1 MVKGDVGSPGVA
13 ELSLRGAHMFWC
25 LDASLKAAYASLVQ
39 SKECGCWT
47 AIIIKAE
54 RYQAKEAQRW
64 LNCCRQWKCSDVEG
78 QRLSGM
84 TAAYL
89 LYCVQLRLT
98 VFGRRRFLGSALATA
113 REVCWKFRGTRG
125 VAGSSKARRGG
136 VKSTSSHGRS
146 LSLAS
151 KTWQSSNGEHVRD
164 GIPQLSHAAA
174 L

>member
-1 MVKGDVGSPGVA
+1 MVKSTGAA
-13 ELSLRGAHMFWC
+13 EVPLRAAHLFWC
-25 LDASLKAAYASLVQ
+25 LDASLKAAYASLAQ

-47 AIIIKAE
+47 AIMIKAE
-54 RYQAKEAQRW
+54 RYQAKEAQKW
-64 LNCCRQWKCSDVEG
+64 LNCRRQWKCSDVEG

-98 VFGRRRFLGSALATA
+98 VFGRRRFFGSGLARA
-113 REVCWKFRGTRG
+113 IEVCWKFRGTRG
-125 VAGSSKARRGG
+125 MEGSSKARRGG
-136 VKSTSSHGRS
+136 VKSTSSYGRS